1 MRAVIMRKD
10 NIDLICSVAELS
22 GLFEKRSNV
31 VGFLQDVVELVAGH
45 MNSDVCSIYLF
56 DTASSELVLR
66 ATKGLN
72 LGSVDS
78 VRLKLGEGLT
88 GLALKQLR
96 PICEAQA
103 RENPDFKIVPQVE
116 EDEFNS
122 FLAVPIR
129 RGLTRIGVISLQHQ
143 KTAFF
148 DEHDVKALKAIA
160 SQMAATLEN
169 AMLLMEIHSGSA
181 GQVPENRSEPKAI
194 VPGISAGEGV
204 GWGQAV
210 HLDDADTGSDVH
222 IPREPSVDAELAR
235 FERAIEISRVQLE
248 ALQFETEKNLSDVAG
263 LIFSSHLL
271 MLRDE
276 EFSGQMLDAVRDG
289 MDTASAV
296 RTVVGRYVQLFSGMN
311 NPRLQEKAQD
321 VKDLGHRILRNV
333 SGSGDQEQ
341 GDYTGQVVIA
351 ANLYPSELI
360 KLSAQHAEGL
370 VLSGTAVTGHISVLS
385 RSLDLPV
392 VFTRDPSIH
401 SVPERSFLIVDGH
414 QGKVLVDPD
423 EVTISR
429 YRGMREEQ
437 QRLRIVDPDVPE
449 QAHSACGTRVR
460 VMANVNLL
468 NDIRYAKRNKAEGVG
483 LYRSEF
489 PFIVRNDFP
498 SEEEQYS
505 IYRKIIGS
513 MEGEEI
519 VLRTLDI
526 GGDKLGRGHE
536 LAYTEANPFLGERG
550 VRFSLANREIFSE
563 QIRAML
569 RAGHNGDLAIMFPM
583 VAGCDEFLEARDVV
597 HTCMDSLK
605 REGLPFHEQ
614 PKIGAMVELP
624 SAIEVAGEL
633 SEAADFLCVGTN
645 DLIMYL
651 LGVDRTNE
659 RVSDLYVQH
668 HPSVLRSIARLVGAV
683 DRPGDKLSICGEAAA
698 DPELV
703 PFFIGLGVRRLSVEP
718 RLVPRVKR
726 LLAGITVHDAE
737 QISRRMLACSTV
749 SEIRKIITEVSGDS
763 A

>member
-1 MRAVIMRKD
+1 MRKD

-56 DTASSELVLR
+56 DSSTNELVLR

-72 LGSVDS
+72 TGSVDA

-103 RENPDFKIVPQVE
+103 QENPDFKVVPQVE
-116 EDEFNS
+116 EESFHS

-143 KTAFF
+143 KAGFF

-169 AMLLMEIHSGSA
+169 ALLLMDIHSGRA
-181 GQVPENRSEPKAI
+181 GQTPKARTEPKAV

-210 HLDDADTGSDVH
+210 HFDDADAVTPVH
-222 IPREPSVDAELAR
+222 IPREPSVEAELER
-235 FERAIEISRVQLE
+235 FERAIEVSRAQLE
-248 ALQFETEKNLSDVAG
+248 TLQFETEKNLSDVAG

-276 EFSGQMLDAVRDG
+276 EFSGQMVSGVRDG
-289 MDTASAV
+289 MDAGSAV
-296 RTVVGRYVQLFSGMN
+296 RTVVGRYIQLFGSMN
-311 NPRLQEKAQD
+311 NPRLQEKVQD
-321 VKDLGHRILRNV
+321 VKDLGHRILRNI
-333 SGSGDQEQ
+333 SGSGELEQ

-370 VLSGTAVTGHISVLS
+370 VLSGTAVTGHIAVLS

-414 QGKVLVDPD
+414 QGKILVDPD
-423 EVTISR
+423 ENTISR

-437 QRLRIVDPDVPE
+437 QRLRVVDSDVPE
-449 QAHSACGTRVR
+449 HAHSACGTRVK

-468 NDIRYAKRNKAEGVG
+468 NDVRYARRNKAEGVG

-505 IYRKIIGS
+505 IYRKIIDG
-513 MEGEEI
+513 MEGQEI

-526 GGDKLGRGHE
+526 GGDKLGRGNE
-536 LAYTEANPFLGERG
+536 LVSVEANPFLGERG
-550 VRFSLANREIFSE
+550 VRFSLANKEVFAD

-569 RAGHNGDLAIMFPM
+569 RAGSGGDLAIMFPM
-583 VAGCDEFLEARDVV
+583 IAGCDEFLQARDMV
-597 HTCMDSLK
+597 HSCMDALR
-605 REGLPFHEQ
+605 REAVPFHEN

-624 SAIEVAGEL
+624 SAVEVAHEL
-633 SEAADFLCVGTN
+633 SQAADFLCVGTN
-645 DLIMYL
+645 DLIMYM

-659 RVSDLYVQH
+659 RVSSLYVQH
-668 HPSVLRSIARLVGAV
+668 HPAVLRTIARLVQVV
-683 DRPGDKLSICGEAAA
+683 DDPGEVLSICGEAAA
-698 DPELV
+698 DPDLV
-703 PFFIGLGVRRLSVEP
+703 PFFIGLGIRRLSVEP
-718 RLVPRVKR
+718 RLVPKVKR
-726 LLAGITVHDAE
+726 QLATITVDAARE
-737 QISRRMLACSTV
+737 RAAELLSCSTLTA
-749 SEIRKIITEVSGDS
+749 IREVLNRGGER
-763 A
+763 